1 MTNYVSQYNFMD
13 LLKENGAV
21 PHVEENS
28 ISLID
33 VFRGL
38 VGQLSTNIEQT
49 HASYDFMDLL
59 YDKGFVPVYCNDNH
73 LTAKV
78 A

>member
-13 LLKENGAV
+13 LLKENDAV
-21 PHVEENS
+21 PQIEENVVS
-28 ISLID
+28 IID
-33 VFRGL
+33 VFNAM
-38 VGQLSTNIEQT
+38 VGKLSTTIEQS

-59 YDKGFVPVYCNDNH
+59 YDKGFVPAYCNDNQ
-73 LTAKV
+73 LTEKV

>member
-21 PHVEENS
+21 PHVAENS
-28 ISLID
+28 ISLITLFKEFAD
-33 VFRGL
+33 QFSVK
-38 VGQLSTNIEQT
+38 VEQS
-49 HASYDFMDLL
+49 HASYDFMDLMS
-59 YDKGFVPVYCNDNH
+59 DKGFVPTYCNDNQR
-73 LTAKV
+73 TVRA